1 MMEKLIR
8 AAVDRGS
15 ESLHIKA
22 GDVFR
27 ARIKGELVRL
37 SEEPFTNEEIRG
49 IAIDLL
55 PDESLRESV
64 DGLTD
69 YDFAWELEDVAR
81 FRVNILKQRG
91 SFMIVM
97 RVIPWQVPNF
107 EELGLPAVL
116 ADVADQPDGLVLVS
130 GATGQGKSTT
140 QAAMIDWINRN
151 RAKHI
156 ITLEDPIEYWH
167 GNVQSTVTQREIER
181 DTRSF
186 RSGLRAALRQDPDVI
201 LIGEMRDVETFE
213 TAFEASE
220 TGHLV
225 ISTMHSNT
233 AVGAITHVLAM
244 FPDFKEAL
252 VRRRLADSLRAI
264 VSQRLL
270 GGLDGR
276 RVPAVEV
283 LIGTPA
289 VRDAILQGEV
299 QQAILRLMREG
310 DAYGMQTFDQHL
322 MQLVRD
328 GAVDYEEARQAA
340 SSPADFE
347 LFMQT
352 LADTGGEEE
361 GGADAAGFISRDFFP
376 GDGEA

>member
-1 MMEKLIR
+1 MMQKLIR
-8 AAVDRGS
+8 AAVDRGG

-27 ARIKGELVRL
+27 ARIKGDLVKL
-37 SEEPFTNEEIRG
+37 SDTPFTNEEIRS
-49 IAIDLL
+49 IALSLL
-55 PDESLRESV
+55 PDEDLRENI
-64 DGLTD
+64 DEITD
-69 YDFAWELEDVAR
+69 YDFAWELADVAR

-97 RVIPWQVPNF
+97 RVIPWKVPNF
-107 EELGLPAVL
+107 EELGLPHVL
-116 ADVADQPDGLVLVS
+116 AEIADQPDGLVLVS

-151 RAKHI
+151 RPKHI

-167 GNVQSTVTQREIER
+167 ENVQSTVTQREIER
-181 DTRSF
+181 DTQSF
-186 RSGLRAALRQDPDVI
+186 KSGLRAALRQDPDVI

-270 GGLDGR
+270 GRLDGG

-283 LIGTPA
+283 LVGTAA
-289 VRDAILQGEV
+289 VRDAVLQGEV
-299 QQAILRLMREG
+299 QQAIVRLMQEG

-322 MQLVRD
+322 MRLVQE
-328 GAVDYEEARQAA
+328 GAVGYDDAKQAA
-340 SSPADFE
+340 TSPADFE

-352 LADTGGEEE
+352 LADEGDEPAQAGG
-361 GGADAAGFISRDFFP
+361 GDFVSRDFFP
-376 GDGEA
+376 GDE